1 MSNSLMGSSTSSSF
15 PLTRVM
21 AKFDQEVNYTR
32 KRRRL
37 TIFEAV
43 GLDDFLCLV
52 EDIRHVDLDR

>member
-1 MSNSLMGSSTSSSF
+1 
-15 PLTRVM
+15 M
-21 AKFDQEVNYTR
+21 AKFDQELKYTS

-43 GLDDFLCLV
+43 GLDNFLRLV